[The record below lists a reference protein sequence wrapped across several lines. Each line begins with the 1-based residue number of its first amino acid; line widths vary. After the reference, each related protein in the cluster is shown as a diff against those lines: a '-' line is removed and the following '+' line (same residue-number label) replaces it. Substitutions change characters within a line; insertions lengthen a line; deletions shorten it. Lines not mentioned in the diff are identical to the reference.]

1 MKTVMTVARVPAGS
15 PRPARRGDR
24 GAAAVEAAVMLL
36 ALALLL
42 AVLVWFLAV
51 LGVQLR
57 ANDAAR
63 AAARLA
69 ARAQPYADV
78 RDEARRIAPGVSVD
92 VAREA
97 APGGTRVIV
106 VVRQRVSPP
115 LGPFSSVGSLD
126 VSSRASALLEQP

>member
-1 MKTVMTVARVPAGS
+1 MKPLTSVTRVPAGS
-15 PRPARRGDR
+15 LRPVREDR
-24 GAAAVEAAVMLL
+24 GAAAVETAVMLL

-69 ARAQPYADV
+69 ARSQPYADV
-78 RDEARRIAPGVSVD
+78 RDEAQRIAPGVSVD
-92 VAREA
+92 VDRES
-97 APGGTRVIV
+97 APGGTRVVV

-115 LGPFSSVGSLD
+115 LGPFSAVGSLD
-126 VSSRASALLEQP
+126 LSGRASALLEQP

>member
-1 MKTVMTVARVPAGS
+1 ML
-15 PRPARRGDR
+15 
-24 GAAAVEAAVMLL
+24 LL

-42 AVLVWFLAV
+42 TVLVWFLAV

-92 VAREA
+92 VDHEP
-97 APGGTRVIV
+97 APGGTRVV
-106 VVRQRVSPP
+106 VVVSQQVSPP
-115 LGPFSSVGSLD
+115 LGPFSEVGSFSLR
-126 VSSRASALLEQP
+126 SRASALLEQP